1 MAFERE
7 RVKSLIFT
15 TNCEIRGYVHIPPG
29 GRLTDFL
36 NNIAK
41 RFIPVTDAEVRTV
54 DGKTYKTKLMQLN
67 KDFIT
72 IIIPEE
78 SIDKE
83 GSL

>member
-7 RVKSLIFT
+7 KVKSLIFT
-15 TNCEIRGYVHIPPG
+15 TNSEVKGFVHIPPG

-41 RFIPVTDAEVRTV
+41 PFIPVTDAEVRTS
-54 DGKTYKTKLMQLN
+54 DGRIFKTGLMQLN
-67 KDFIT
+67 KDFII

-78 SIDKE
+78 SMEKE
-83 GSL
+83 